1 MNGDLHI
8 HTNMSDGALPP
19 AAVAD
24 RVVASALGF
33 FSVTDHNSLAGL
45 APVRE
50 ALPEG
55 QTRFIYGVE
64 LSAQPKDGEE
74 LHILGY
80 GVDRHCEEL
89 NDACRR
95 INVRKR
101 AQFHEMVDRLRQDGV
116 DVDLQGLPSED
127 EGAYFGRPLLAKLL
141 IENGIVR
148 TLRQA
153 FAHYLGRGAPAHVQM
168 EHFSPARCIDA
179 IHHAGGLAVLAHP
192 TIEMV
197 DRWIERLADVGLD
210 GVEAFR
216 PALTGNEQ
224 LYVEKVAEHFGLF
237 VTGGSDWHGREGE
250 AALGQ
255 FTVSEEQIRGFFA
268 ALASR
273 EDAPGGR
280 SPARQTGG

>member
-8 HTNMSDGALPP
+8 HTSMSDGALSP

-33 FSVTDHNSLAGL
+33 FSITDHNSLVGL

-50 ALPEG
+50 ALPKG

-80 GVDRHCEEL
+80 GIDRHCEEL
-89 NDACRR
+89 RDACRR
-95 INVRKR
+95 INLRKR
-101 AQFHEMVDRLRQDGV
+101 AQFHEMVERLRQDGV

-127 EGAYFGRPLLAKLL
+127 EGAYFGRPILARLLV
-141 IENGIVR
+141 ENGIVR

-153 FAHYLGRGAPAHVQM
+153 FARYLGRGASAHVQM
-168 EHFSPARCIDA
+168 GHFSPARCVEA
-179 IHHAGGLAVLAHP
+179 IHRAGGLAVLAHP

-197 DRWIERLADVGLD
+197 DRWIERLANVGLD

-216 PALTGNEQ
+216 PALRGNEQ
-224 LYVEKVAEHFGLF
+224 LY
-237 VTGGSDWHGREGE
+237 
-250 AALGQ
+250 
-255 FTVSEEQIRGFFA
+255 
-268 ALASR
+268 
-273 EDAPGGR
+273 
-280 SPARQTGG
+280 